1 MPEIKIKQMNTP
13 FILIH
18 NCISKSQDTGTI
30 LSDVLLDTPYNITI
44 KIIHDNRLLLNSI
57 SPSDKNYIHN
67 TKDIDD
73 IILVMLDMDTDGR
86 SVSDNTRIYNSY
98 RSSEIIET
106 IIVKLVK
113 SACNEKDI
121 NPNRVFIM
129 IY

>member
-18 NCISKSQDTGTI
+18 NYISKSQDTGTI

-44 KIIHDNRLLLNSI
+44 KIIHDNRLLLNPI

-73 IILVMLDMDTDGR
+73 VILVMLDMDTDGR

>member
-18 NCISKSQDTGTI
+18 NYISKSQDTGTI
-30 LSDVLLDTPYNITI
+30 LLDGLLDTPYNITI
-44 KIIHDNRLLLNSI
+44 KIIHDNRLLLNPI

-73 IILVMLDMDTDGR
+73 VILVMLDMDTDGR

-98 RSSEIIET
+98 RSSDIIET